1 MASSFTASPRGGTR
15 SSASTPPRSA
25 RPTSSRARSAC
36 SAASWRRT
44 TNRRSSASS
53 WPTSGAARGSRAG
66 RRTPRTAPSH
76 DHAVGYP
83 HRSVHPDGG
92 CPPVLLPLV
101 GLLVGVLAGLILNV
115 NVSFEFSR
123 YSAVA
128 ILAAL
133 DSVLGAVR
141 AELDGVYDNRIFISG
156 FLTNAIVAVLL
167 TFIGDRLSLDLYLVA
182 LINFGFRI
190 FNNTALIRRHF
201 I

>member
-1 MASSFTASPRGGTR
+1 MARRTSCGR
-15 SSASTPPRSA
+15 SSPTSEAGRGWLARPRS
-25 RPTSSRARSAC
+25 RRRARSRD
-36 SAASWRRT
+36 SL
-44 TNRRSSASS
+44 
-53 WPTSGAARGSRAG
+53 
-66 RRTPRTAPSH
+66 
-76 DHAVGYP
+76 VGYP
-83 HRSVHPDGG
+83 SGSVHPDGG
-92 CPPVLLPLV
+92 CPRGLLPLV
-101 GLLVGVLAGLILNV
+101 GLIVGVVAGPLPNL

-123 YSAVA
+123 FSAVA

-190 FNNTALIRRHF
+190 FNNVALIRRHF